1 MEKLLGQHE
10 SDIIK
15 IVIFGPES
23 TGKTTISNQLAR
35 HYHTVWAPEFAR
47 NYLQDKWNN
56 ERKTCENSDL
66 LPIAIGQMA
75 LENDLAQKANEILI
89 CDTDILETKVYSE
102 TYYGGFV
109 DDHLE
114 KHALK
119 NTYDLYFLTYIDV
132 PWEEDD
138 LRDRP
143 GMRQE
148 MFDAFKETLDKY
160 NRPYILLK
168 GDKHT
173 RLKTAVNAIEKL
185 KEIRSKYSKADL
197 KQFKE
202 KGLSVWQINEQI
214 ELFKNGTPFSDLQKP
229 AHVGDGILTLS
240 SEELLHFSSHYETE
254 KEALNV
260 LKFVPA
266 SGAATRMFKALYTF
280 IEQEKEQGFDT
291 ALQDN
296 KIVQQL
302 LDNYSKFAFN
312 SELNIK
318 KLTDNTS
325 KTVYIKQIIQHYG
338 TVAKGLIPFH
348 QYSDNDIR
356 TAFEDQLV
364 SALSYAT
371 SQGQLT
377 KVHFTIAPSAT
388 TAFKRVSYRVVPK
401 HDENLR
407 VYFSYQKGNTDT
419 IAVDYQNQPVRD
431 ADGAIVFRPAGHGA
445 LLANLNEQDADLIFI
460 NNIDNIAKTTFY
472 PEGAQYKKALAG
484 KLLSLQTQCY
494 DFSQKLDTTEQV
506 DTAII
511 EQAVSFLKTA
521 LNFDVPN
528 EFDAFDT
535 AKKQQQ
541 LKKYLNRPM
550 RVCGVVK
557 NQGQPGGGPF
567 WVKQGNQISLQ
578 IVETAQ
584 IDQLDDNQKEILE
597 NATHFN
603 PVELVCSIKNY
614 KGKVFNLF
622 DFVAKDTAFISQK
635 TIAGNP
641 IQALELPGLWN
652 GAMASWH
659 TVFVAIPI
667 AMFNPVKTVVDLLKP
682 AHQ

>member
-102 TYYGGFV
+102 TYYGDFV
-109 DDHLE
+109 DNHLE

-143 GMRQE
+143 GMRKE
-148 MFDAFKETLDKY
+148 MFDAFKEALDKH

-185 KEIRSKYSKADL
+185 KAIRAKYSKADL

-214 ELFKNGTPFSDLQKP
+214 ELFKNGTAFSDLQRP
-229 AHVGDGILTLS
+229 ALVGDGITTLS
-240 SEELLHFSSHYETE
+240 SEELLHFSSHYEAQ
-254 KEALNV
+254 KEALDV

-280 IEQEKEQGFDT
+280 VEDEKEHGFEA

-296 KIVQQL
+296 KTVQML
-302 LDNYSKFAFN
+302 LDNYTKFAFTNEIN
-312 SELNIK
+312 SGE
-318 KLTDNTS
+318 LTDNLS
-325 KTVYIKQIIQHYG
+325 KLAYIKRMLQHYG

-348 QYSDNDIR
+348 QYSSNDIR
-356 TAFEDQLV
+356 TAFEEQLV

-371 SQGQLT
+371 SQNQLT
-377 KVHFTIAPSAT
+377 KVHFTIAPTAT

-419 IAVDYQNQPVRD
+419 VAVDYQNQPVRD
-431 ADGAIVFRPAGHGA
+431 ASGAIIFRPAGHGA
-445 LLANLNEQDADLIFI
+445 LLANLNEQNADLIFI
-460 NNIDNIAKTTFY
+460 NNIDNVAKTTFY
-472 PEGAQYKKALAG
+472 PEGFQYKKALAG
-484 KLLSLQTQCY
+484 KLLSLRAQCY
-494 DFSQKLDTTEQV
+494 DLLEKLAIEEVATDTITR
-506 DTAII
+506 AIT
-511 EQAVSFLKTA
+511 FLKEA
-521 LNFDVPN
+521 LNFDIPT
-528 EFDAFDT
+528 AFDT
-535 AKKQQQ
+535 FEAIKQQQ
-541 LKKYLNRPM
+541 QLIKYLNRPI
-550 RVCGVVK
+550 RVCGVVA
-557 NQGQPGGGPF
+557 NQGEPGGGPF
-567 WVKQGNQISLQ
+567 WVKQGNQTSLQ

-584 IDQLDDNQKEILE
+584 IDQLNDNQKEILE
-597 NATHFN
+597 NASHFN
-603 PVELVCSIKNY
+603 PVELVCSIKNH
-614 KGKVFNLF
+614 KGKTFNLF

-635 TIAGNP
+635 TIAGDP

-652 GAMASWH
+652 GAMAAWH
-659 TVFVAIPI
+659 TVFVEIPVT
-667 AMFNPVKTVVDLLKP
+667 MFNPVKTVVDLLKP